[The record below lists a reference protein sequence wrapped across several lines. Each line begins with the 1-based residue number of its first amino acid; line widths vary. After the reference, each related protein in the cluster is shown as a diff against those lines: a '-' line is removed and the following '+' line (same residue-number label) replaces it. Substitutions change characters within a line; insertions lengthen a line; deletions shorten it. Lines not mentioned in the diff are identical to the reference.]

1 MARCVP
7 TAAAFSSPQSR
18 AFPSPLLSVV
28 WPVPVSVFRNFRS
41 APLLTTLLPLLIL
54 LPLEFLLTANSAEEI
69 DDHKCHPSFMGA
81 TGVTRTQTDFGKNG
95 GFTVFL

>member
-1 MARCVP
+1 
-7 TAAAFSSPQSR
+7 
-18 AFPSPLLSVV
+18 
-28 WPVPVSVFRNFRS
+28 
-41 APLLTTLLPLLIL
+41 LIL